1 MKNRMLRRAMFALC
15 VVTLISSLALT
26 ANAQDKMQDK
36 MDKMSDAKT
45 TVVLIRAD
53 WCTACQ
59 KLEPTMAELKEQ
71 YKGRINFVV
80 LDVTTD
86 EKAAESAAT
95 ARKLGL
101 ARFFEAN
108 KKKTSTVAV
117 VGAKSKILFRT
128 DHNFDR
134 NAYVKAFDEA
144 IAKAG

>member
-1 MKNRMLRRAMFALC
+1 
-15 VVTLISSLALT
+15 
-26 ANAQDKMQDK
+26 
-36 MDKMSDAKT
+36 
-45 TVVLIRAD
+45 
-53 WCTACQ
+53 
-59 KLEPTMAELKEQ
+59 MAELKEQ